1 MKMPAP
7 EQHVDYEPCPA
18 GTHAAVCSRLIDLGT
33 QKTSFQGQTKY
44 QRKIYL
50 EWELPAERMSDG
62 RPFAVGQR
70 YTFSSSPKATLR
82 QHLEAWRGRRF
93 EDEEIEG
100 FELRDV
106 LRKPCLI
113 NVVHQNAGRSDLCRH
128 RQPFAPAPRH
138 ATAGAG
144 RRAGLPVARS
154 RRLRAGGFRVAFGKA
169 SRDDRPFARACE
181 PARSVGGCGAIRPR
195 RPLRAGCRAGRHP
208 VLSVHPSTSRWT
220 FSEPPRYGGGLHG

>member
-50 EWELPAERMSDG
+50 EWELPAERMTDG

-93 EDEEIEG
+93 EDDEIEG

-113 NVVHQNAGRSDLCRH
+113 NVVHQTRGDRTYADIASLSPLPRGMQPPTLEGEPVYLSLEADEYEPEVFASLSEKLRETIARSPEHADLVDPSAAAEQSGPARGY
-128 RQPFAPAPRH
+128 APAGEPE
-138 ATAGAG
+138 
-144 RRAGLPVARS
+144 
-154 RRLRAGGFRVAFGKA
+154 
-169 SRDDRPFARACE
+169 DDIPF
-181 PARSVGGCGAIRPR
+181 
-195 RPLRAGCRAGRHP
+195 
-208 VLSVHPSTSRWT
+208 
-220 FSEPPRYGGGLHG
+220 